1 MTDPRPR
8 DNGTSRMTE
17 FPALRD
23 ALVRAAV
30 RRRRRRRAAAGTA
43 VPLFAAGAAAV
54 AALAFSPAPPPDRER
69 TVAPPG
75 PTSTATSTPKPYAQ
89 QSLQEAF
96 AVFRRK
102 PARADRLPAGVGI
115 AGVRQLDEVRF
126 LKQGGPKRYFAVSY
140 ATKDG
145 ESVCILQVRHKRF
158 DSATCA
164 PAVEAI
170 DEATPLYT
178 GVAGDIGVFL
188 PDSSRDLRFL
198 LANGTGGVS
207 SSNNLSLVKVFTPL
221 AGMSWTGG
229 SGTRHIKDFGTKRGA
244 RHAPDDLPEAPARAT
259 APGRA
264 RPCPP
269 EGADRRRPLL
279 RAGGDRHRGDGRA
292 GGDDPVLGGGHGAL
306 DRGDVAA
313 RAAGRR
319 RAGRGPAPTRHAGR
333 LHARPVPAALRP
345 RPGARSA
352 TRACGGR

>member
-229 SGTRHIKDFGTKRGA
+229 SGTRHIKDFGTKRGLGTPPTTCPK
-244 RHAPDDLPEAPARAT
+244 RQLEPLPPDALARARRKALIAVDLFYAQAAT
-259 APGRA
+259 ATVA
-264 RPCPP
+264 T
-269 EGADRRRPLL
+269 
-279 RAGGDRHRGDGRA
+279 
-292 GGDDPVLGGGHGAL
+292 
-306 DRGDVAA
+306 AA
-313 RAAGRR
+313 RAETTPCSAAVTERSIEVTLRLVPRDGG
-319 RAGRGPAPTRHAGR
+319 APAEGR
-333 LHARPVPAALRP
+333 LLLGMQDGYMRVLYLLR
-345 RPGARSA
+345 
-352 TRACGGR
+352 